1 MIHRFMSYTVLQ
13 KISIDALVSFSSKIT
28 KKKIN
33 KKDDLF
39 KLLDSLE
46 IMMLISAV
54 EKNFKIKLDLIKLLN
69 NNKLDLKTILSHIR

>member
-1 MIHRFMSYTVLQ
+1 MSYTVLK
-13 KISIDALVSFSSKIT
+13 KISIDSLVSFSSKIT

-33 KKDDLF
+33 KKDNLF

-46 IMMLISAV
+46 IMMLLSAV

-69 NNKLDLKTILSHIR
+69 NNKLYLKTILSHIR

>member
-1 MIHRFMSYTVLQ
+1 MTYTNLK
-13 KISIDALVSFSSKIT
+13 KISIDALINFSTKIT

-33 KKDDLF
+33 EKDDLF

-46 IMMLISAV
+46 IMMLLSAV

-69 NNKLDLKTILSHIR
+69 NNKLYLKTILSHIR

>member
-1 MIHRFMSYTVLQ
+1 MSYTILK
-13 KISIDALVSFSSKIT
+13 KISIDALINFSTKIT

-33 KKDDLF
+33 EKDDLF

-46 IMMLISAV
+46 IMMLLSAV

-69 NNKLDLKTILSHIR
+69 NNKLYLKTILSHIR

>member
-1 MIHRFMSYTVLQ
+1 MSYTSL
-13 KISIDALVSFSSKIT
+13 KKFSIDALVSFSSKIT